1 MAKITILGSGGWGM
15 ALAISAFNNRNDVT
29 LWSPFQEEVDM
40 LLQKRTPA
48 DGTVPEC
55 CASSLTVIFTAS
67 CGAIKTVSAI
77 FLSVSVN

>member
-40 LLQKRTPA
+40 LLQKRTNEKLLRGVVLPS
-48 DGTVPEC
+48 G
-55 CASSLTVIFTAS
+55 
-67 CGAIKTVSAI
+67 IKIT
-77 FLSVSVN
+77 N